1 MTMEIASHRLTE
13 FCAAYQQ
20 DFGESIS
27 ADEAREMLSRLV
39 TFYAL
44 VDRLQKRAQDGG
56 ENVHEQNI
64 C

>member
-1 MTMEIASHRLTE
+1 MITSMERLE
-13 FCAAYQQ
+13 QFQQAYQQ
-20 DFGESIS
+20 DFGECIS